1 VESRV
6 CICAISAMA
15 SSVGAGGGRQNAG
28 ETAPLWSEPPLAESE
43 PGQAENAHLST
54 LRGNKMIP
62 GSLVSMG
69 TCQNDGA
76 PLVQSLSH

>member
-1 VESRV
+1 MHM
-6 CICAISAMA
+6 CDISD
-15 SSVGAGGGRQNAG
+15 GIECGGRRGGQNTG

-62 GSLVSMG
+62 GSLISMG
-69 TCQNDGA
+69 TWEDDGA
-76 PLVQSLSH
+76 TLVQSLSR